1 MVELVGYEREEVALQ
16 LMEVLVVVEELEIM
30 VEAFGAVELEVDT
43 LAVAVPVVPREQM
56 ILVEVEAPTTQVLTL
71 RTLPDQIPDMV
82 R

>member
-56 ILVEVEAPTTQVLTL
+56 KLVEVEAPTTQVLTL

>member
-1 MVELVGYEREEVALQ
+1 MGYEREEVALQ
-16 LMEVLVVVEELEIM
+16 LMVVLVVVEELEIM

-56 ILVEVEAPTTQVLTL
+56 KLVEVEAPTTQVLTL

>member
-16 LMEVLVVVEELEIM
+16 LMVVSVVVEELEIM

-56 ILVEVEAPTTQVLTL
+56 ILVEVVAPTTQVLTL

>member
-1 MVELVGYEREEVALQ
+1 MGYEREEVALQ